1 MPAIEMYPP
10 SGSALMPYWVSPY
23 FRDQIVGPKP
33 IMYCPTLTPNFF
45 AGTRWPISCRPIE
58 SARPITMITMPST

>member
-1 MPAIEMYPP
+1 
-10 SGSALMPYWVSPY
+10 MPYWVSPY

-45 AGTRWPISCRPIE
+45 AGTRWPISCRPID
-58 SARPITMITMPST
+58 SASPIEDDHDAQHVEQDGFHDGQAT